1 MKVNK
6 EEYRGDYGEISLQP
20 ESLDDLW
27 HLKYIVEPGDTVFA
41 MTFRAVDSV
50 SDKIR
55 PDKVEKKLVRLG
67 IKVEST
73 EFHKFSNRLR
83 IKGTI
88 ISDLDAGAYHTLN
101 IEPYSELS
109 IGKHWKSDQIE
120 RIRDA
125 IEASKRPEVEIVTI
139 EEGEAAIGYLR
150 QYGIEEVSRIRQAS
164 SGKREGAEGKS
175 VDGRGEFFGEVAAQL
190 KYADKVQT
198 IVVAG
203 PGFIKD
209 DFVKF
214 LRVNHPTVA
223 QKVIVE
229 DTSSIGSSGFQE
241 VLRRGAIQRV
251 AEENRI
257 TREAQLIEA
266 LLSEIAKDGK
276 ATYGFA
282 ETKKAVDYGAVETLL
297 IADETLRGLR
307 EKGARDIESLM
318 RDVEHARGKVVV
330 FSTEFEP
337 GQRLEKLGGV
347 ASILR
352 FPIGA
357 S

>member
-6 EEYRGDYGEISLQP
+6 EELRGEYGEISLTP

-27 HLKYIVEPGDTVFA
+27 HLKYIIEPGDKVFS
-41 MTFRAVDSV
+41 MTYRAIDSI

-67 IKVEST
+67 VNVET
-73 EFHKFSNRLR
+73 VEFHKFSNRLR

-88 ISDLDAGAYHTLN
+88 LSDIDTGAYHTLN
-101 IEPYSELS
+101 IEPYTELS
-109 IGKHWKSDQIE
+109 IIKHWKPDQIE

-125 IEASKRPEVEIVTI
+125 IEAAKRPEVEIVTI

-150 QYGIEEVSRIRQAS
+150 QYGIEEVSRVRQTS
-164 SGKREGAEGKS
+164 SGKREGIDARS
-175 VDGRGEFFGEVAAQL
+175 EFFAEVARQL

-198 IVVAG
+198 FVIAG

-214 LRVNHPTVA
+214 LKNSNPEIA
-223 QKVIVE
+223 DKVVVE
-229 DTSSIGSSGFQE
+229 DISSIGSSGFQE

-251 AEENRI
+251 AEETRI

-266 LLSEIAKDGK
+266 LLAGIAKGGK
-276 ATYGFA
+276 VAYGYD
-282 ETKKAVDYGAVETLL
+282 EVKKAVDYGAVETLM
-297 IADETLRGLR
+297 IADEVLRGFR
-307 EKGARDIESLM
+307 EKGNVHVEKLM
-318 RDVEHARGKVVV
+318 REVEHSRGKVII

-337 GQRLEKLGGV
+337 GQRLEKLSGI
-347 ASILR
+347 AAILR
-352 FPIGA
+352 FPIPE
-357 S
+357 

>member
-6 EEYRGDYGEISLQP
+6 EELRGDYGEISLTP

-27 HLKYIVEPGDTVFA
+27 HLKYIIEPGDRVFS
-41 MTFRAVDSV
+41 MTFRAVDSI

-67 IKVEST
+67 VNAESV

-101 IEPYSELS
+101 IEPYTELS
-109 IGKHWKSDQIE
+109 IIKHWKADQIE

-125 IEASKRPEVEIVTI
+125 IEAAKRPEIEIVTI

-150 QYGIEEVSRIRQAS
+150 QYGIEEVSRVRQTS
-164 SGKREGAEGKS
+164 SGKREGIDARA
-175 VDGRGEFFGEVAAQL
+175 DFFAEVAKQL

-198 IVVAG
+198 FVVAG

-209 DFVKF
+209 DFVKY
-214 LRVNHPTVA
+214 LKNNNPEIA

-251 AEENRI
+251 AEETRI
-257 TREAQLIEA
+257 TREAQLIEE
-266 LLSEIAKDGK
+266 LLAGIAKGGK
-276 ATYGFA
+276 VTYGFS
-282 ETKKAVDYGAVETLL
+282 EVKKAVDYGAVETLL
-297 IADETLRGLR
+297 IADEVLRGYR
-307 EKGARDIESLM
+307 EKGATAIESLM
-318 RDVEHARGKVVV
+318 RDVEHSRGRVVI

-337 GQRLEKLGGV
+337 GQRLEKIGGI
-347 ASILR
+347 AALLR
-352 FPIGA
+352 FPIPA
-357 S
+357 E

>member
-1 MKVNK
+1 MKVNR
-6 EEYRGDYGEISLQP
+6 EELHGDYGEISLTP

-27 HLKYIVEPGDTVFA
+27 HLKYIIEPGDKVFS
-41 MTFRAVDSV
+41 MTYRALDSV

-67 IKVEST
+67 VHVESV

-88 ISDLDAGAYHTLN
+88 LSDIDTGAYHTLN
-101 IEPYSELS
+101 IEPYTELS
-109 IGKHWKSDQIE
+109 VIKHWKPDQIE
-120 RIRDA
+120 RIREA
-125 IEASKRPEVEIVTI
+125 IEAARRPEVEIVTI

-150 QYGIEEVSRIRQAS
+150 QYGIEEISRVRQAS
-164 SGKREGAEGKS
+164 SGKREGTDARS
-175 VDGRGEFFGEVAAQL
+175 EFFGEVARQL

-198 IVVAG
+198 FVVAG

-214 LRVNHPTVA
+214 LKNNYPEIA
-223 QKVIVE
+223 GKVVVE

-251 AEENRI
+251 AEETRI

-266 LLSEIAKDGK
+266 LLAGIAKGGK
-276 ATYGFA
+276 VAYGYD
-282 ETKKAVDYGAVETLL
+282 EVKKAVDYGAVETLL
-297 IADETLRGLR
+297 IADEALRGYR
-307 EKGARDIESLM
+307 EKGHVHVEKLM
-318 RDVEHARGKVVV
+318 REVEHSRGKVIV

-337 GQRLEKLGGV
+337 GQRLEKLGGI
-347 ASILR
+347 AALLR
-352 FPIGA
+352 FPVQA
-357 S
+357 D

>member
-6 EEYRGDYGEISLQP
+6 EEYRGDFGEISMTP

-27 HLKYIVEPGDTVFA
+27 HLKYIVEPGDTVFS

-55 PDKVEKKLVRLG
+55 PDKVEKKLIRLG
-67 IKVEST
+67 VKVESV

-88 ISDLDAGAYHTLN
+88 VSDLDTGAYHTLN
-101 IEPYSELS
+101 IDPYTELS
-109 IGKHWKSDQIE
+109 IAKRWKPDQIE

-125 IEASKRPEVEIVTI
+125 IEASKRPEVIIVTI
-139 EEGEAAIGYLR
+139 EEGEAAIGHLR
-150 QYGIEEVSRIRQAS
+150 QYGIEEASRVRQAS
-164 SGKREGAEGKS
+164 SGKREG
-175 VDGRGEFFGEVAAQL
+175 VDGRAEFFGEVAAQL

-203 PGFIKD
+203 PGFVKD
-209 DFVKF
+209 DFVKY
-214 LRVNHPTVA
+214 LKGNHPVIA
-223 QKVIVE
+223 EKVVVE

-251 AEENRI
+251 AEESRI

-266 LLSEIAKDGK
+266 LLSAIAKDGK
-276 ATYGFA
+276 ATYGFK

-297 IADETLRGLR
+297 IADETLRGYR
-307 EKGARDIESLM
+307 EKGAAEVEALM
-318 RDVEHARGKVVV
+318 RSVEHGRGKVVV

-347 ASILR
+347 AAILR
-352 FPIGA
+352 FPLGPE
-357 S
+357 

>member
-6 EEYRGDYGEISLQP
+6 EEYRGDYGEISLTP

-27 HLKYIVEPGDTVFA
+27 HLKYIIEPGDKVFS
-41 MTFRAVDSV
+41 MTYRAIDSV

-67 IKVEST
+67 VNVESV

-83 IKGTI
+83 IKGVI
-88 ISDLDAGAYHTLN
+88 LSDIDTGAYHTLN
-101 IEPYSELS
+101 IEPYTELS
-109 IGKHWKSDQIE
+109 IIKHWKPDQIE
-120 RIRDA
+120 RIREA
-125 IEASKRPEVEIVTI
+125 IEAAKRPEVEIVTI

-164 SGKREGAEGKS
+164 SGKREGTDARS
-175 VDGRGEFFGEVAAQL
+175 EFFAEVARQL

-198 IVVAG
+198 FVVAG

-214 LRVNHPTVA
+214 LKNNNPEIA
-223 QKVIVE
+223 QKVVVE
-229 DTSSIGSSGFQE
+229 DVSSIGSSGFQE

-251 AEENRI
+251 AEETRI
-257 TREAQLIEA
+257 TREAQLIEV
-266 LLSEIAKDGK
+266 LLAGIAKGGGK
-276 ATYGFA
+276 VAYGYD
-282 ETKKAVDYGAVETLL
+282 EVKKAVDYGAVETLL
-297 IADETLRGLR
+297 IADEVLRGYR
-307 EKGARDIESLM
+307 EKGHVHVETLM
-318 RDVEHARGKVVV
+318 REVEHSRGKVIV

-337 GQRLEKLGGV
+337 GQRLEKLGGI
-347 ASILR
+347 AAILR
-352 FPIGA
+352 FPIPA
-357 S
+357 E